1 VRFPLGLR
9 FAALYFT
16 SFLYLNKQGKYRSS
30 RRTCGFF
37 GKLAMS
43 LCPLLLPPFDACGY
57 SRAGEETRSQKA
69 SDDELT

>member
-1 VRFPLGLR
+1 VHFPHWLR

-37 GKLAMS
+37 GKSRQATLPIHLAAFLM
-43 LCPLLLPPFDACGY
+43 LVEI
-57 SRAGEETRSQKA
+57 RAPVRKLVTTGDR
-69 SDDELT
+69 